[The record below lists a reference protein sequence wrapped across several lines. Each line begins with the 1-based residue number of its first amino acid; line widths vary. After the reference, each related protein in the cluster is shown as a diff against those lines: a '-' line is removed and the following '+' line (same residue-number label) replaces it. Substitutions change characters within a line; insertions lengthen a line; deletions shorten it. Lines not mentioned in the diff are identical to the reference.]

1 MENQIESSNV
11 RPQATRHHQRARLSF
26 WAAGIVGMVAIL
38 WLGVQQKQI
47 IYSQGYT
54 PAKDSLVNPQDV
66 NVLEQQNRA
75 FESIANAVLPGIV
88 NISTT
93 QVIKTRPQTS
103 PFFNDPFFQ
112 QFFGPGFQG
121 VPREQRE
128 HALGSGVVISP
139 NGYIVTNNHVID
151 KATEIRVQLADKRE
165 FKGKVVGADPK
176 TDIAVIKIEADG
188 LRAVPW
194 GDSKGLRVG
203 ENVLAFGN
211 PFGLNQTVTKGIVSA
226 VGRTNMGIE
235 DYEDFIQTDAAIN
248 PGNSGGALVNIRGEL
263 IGINTA
269 IETPTGGS
277 SGVGFAIPSS
287 MARQVAESLIKTGK
301 VVRGWLGVVIGD
313 VTPAIGR
320 ASGLKEIRG
329 AIVSE
334 VTADGP
340 AGKAGIKVGDI
351 ILEFNGTPVQNR
363 SQLAYQ
369 VGLTP
374 VGNTVK
380 AKVWRGSENLI
391 LNVTVGEMPKSLA
404 ERGSSGESAG
414 GEFTNVLNGIS
425 VQDLSPQMARRLNL
439 PSNTTGAVISSIA
452 PGSVAADSGLQRG
465 DVIQE
470 MNRQEVRSVEDYNR
484 IAAKIGK
491 EDTALLLIN
500 RNGMTVYV
508 GLSPEGEQ

>member
-1 MENQIESSNV
+1 MESSTE
-11 RPQATRHHQRARLSF
+11 RPQATRHRRPAPLTI

-38 WLGVQQKQI
+38 WLGLQQLQI
-47 IYSQGYT
+47 GYSQGYA
-54 PAKDSLVNPQDV
+54 PAKDSLVNAQDV
-66 NVLEQQNRA
+66 SVLEQQNRA
-75 FESIANAVLPGIV
+75 FESIAKAVLPGIV

-93 QVIKTRPQTS
+93 QVIKARPQTS

-112 QFFGPGFQG
+112 QFFGPDFQG

-176 TDIAVIKIEADG
+176 TDIAVIKIETDG

-226 VGRTNMGIE
+226 VGRTNVGIE

-301 VVRGWLGVVIGD
+301 VVRGWLGVIIGE

-334 VTADGP
+334 VNADSP
-340 AGKAGIKVGDI
+340 AAKAGIKVGDI
-351 ILEFNGTPVQNR
+351 VLEFNGTEVQNR
-363 SQLAYQ
+363 SQFAYQ

-374 VGNTVK
+374 VGSTAKV
-380 AKVWRGSENLI
+380 KVWRGNEVLT
-391 LNVTVGEMPKSLA
+391 LNVTIGEMPKSA
-404 ERGSSGESAG
+404 ERGPAGESTG
-414 GEFTNVLNGIS
+414 GEFSNVLNGIS
-425 VQDLSPQMARRLNL
+425 VQDLTPQLARRLNL
-439 PSNTTGAVISSIA
+439 PSNTTGVVISSIA

-470 MNRQEVRSVEDYNR
+470 LNRQEVRTVEDYNR

-491 EDTALLLIN
+491 DDTALLLIN
-500 RNGMTVYV
+500 RNGVTVYV
-508 GLSPEGEQ
+508 GLSPEGGQ

>member
-1 MENQIESSNV
+1 MENQIESITEQ
-11 RPQATRHHQRARLSF
+11 PQATRHHRRTRLSI

-38 WLGVQQKQI
+38 WLGLQQLQI
-47 IYSQGYT
+47 GYSQGYA
-54 PAKDSLVNPQDV
+54 PAKDSLVNASDV
-66 NVLEQQNRA
+66 SVLEQQNRA
-75 FESIANAVLPGIV
+75 FESIAKAVLPGIV

-112 QFFGPGFQG
+112 QFFGPDFQG

-176 TDIAVIKIEADG
+176 TDIAVIKIETDG

-226 VGRTNMGIE
+226 VGRTNVGIE

-301 VVRGWLGVVIGD
+301 VVRGWLGVGIQD
-313 VTPAIGR
+313 ISPAIGR
-320 ASGLKEIRG
+320 EFKLKEIRG
-329 AIVSE
+329 ALVGS
-334 VTADGP
+334 VDPGSPADKG
-340 AGKAGIKVGDI
+340 GIQRGDV
-351 ILEFNGTPVQNR
+351 ILEFNGTEIQNR

-374 VGNTVK
+374 VGTT
-380 AKVWRGSENLI
+380 AKLKVRRGDRDLTF
-391 LNVTVGEMPKSLA
+391 NVTLGEMPKSIA
-404 ERGSSGESAG
+404 ERGGRGESPG
-414 GEFTNVLNGIS
+414 TEFTNVLNGIS
-425 VQDLSPQMARRLNL
+425 VQDITPQVARRLNL
-439 PSNTTGAVISSIA
+439 PSDTTGVVISSIA
-452 PGSVAADSGLQRG
+452 PASAAQDAGLQRG

-470 MNRQEVRSVEDYNR
+470 LNRQEVRSLEDYNR

-491 EDTALLLIN
+491 DDTALLLIN
-500 RNGMTVYV
+500 RGGATVYV
-508 GLSPEGEQ
+508 GLSPEGGE